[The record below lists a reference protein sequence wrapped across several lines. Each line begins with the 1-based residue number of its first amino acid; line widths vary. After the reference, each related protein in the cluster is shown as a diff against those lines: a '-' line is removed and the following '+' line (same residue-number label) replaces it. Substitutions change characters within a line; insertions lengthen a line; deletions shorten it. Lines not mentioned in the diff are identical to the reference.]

1 MQLAALLALGFRG
14 IKQKL
19 QIKIPPLAAGAS
31 SDLKGERLPKTLAAA
46 TEKFMSKSSLAR
58 EVLGDDFVEHFG
70 GTRLHE
76 IRQFEEA
83 ITDWEVVRYL
93 ELA

>member
-1 MQLAALLALGFRG
+1 
-14 IKQKL
+14 
-19 QIKIPPLAAGAS
+19 
-31 SDLKGERLPKTLAAA
+31 LAAA

-58 EVLGDDFVEHFG
+58 EVLGDEFVAHFG